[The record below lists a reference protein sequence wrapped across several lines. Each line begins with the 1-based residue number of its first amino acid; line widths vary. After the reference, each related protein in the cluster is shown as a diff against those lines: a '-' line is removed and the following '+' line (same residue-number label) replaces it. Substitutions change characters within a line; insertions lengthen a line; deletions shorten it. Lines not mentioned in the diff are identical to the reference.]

1 MDYTQLLSEL
11 EKASLFDL
19 YRLRVGIGKMMD
31 QPDRIKDIKRRLRIG
46 MEVTYFEAQENRL
59 IPATVEE
66 IQRTKLLVRNISD
79 GEKWKMP
86 FHMINLDGVD
96 TDIHAD
102 QGQVDRNSLKVGE
115 LVGYHD
121 RMQQEQYGKI
131 IRLNPKTVTL
141 HVIKDGAEW
150 RVPYNILF
158 KVVDGDGEQVADA
171 ELIEGEV
178 VSDLTN
184 EPIQRSLW
192 SDAELGEPK
201 PETNEQ
207 STPSPHS
214 QHKIPR
220 NAPCPCGSGR
230 KYKRCCRGKV

>member
-1 MDYTQLLSEL
+1 MDYTQLLNEL

-19 YRLRVGIGKMMD
+19 YRLRVGIGKMLD
-31 QPDRIKDIKRRLRIG
+31 QPDRIKAIKRRLRIG
-46 MEVTYFEAQENRL
+46 MEVTYFDEGENRL

-66 IQRTKLLVRNISD
+66 IQRTKLLVRNTSD
-79 GEKWKMP
+79 GKKWKMP

-121 RMQQEQYGKI
+121 RMQREQYGKI

-141 HVIKDGAEW
+141 HVMKDGAEW
-150 RVPYNILF
+150 RVPYNLLF
-158 KVVDGDGEQVADA
+158 KVVDGYGEQVADA

-178 VSDLTN
+178 VSDLPH

-192 SDAELGEPK
+192 SDAEVGEPK
-201 PETNEQ
+201 PETNEP
-207 STPSPHS
+207 STPSPTFPA
-214 QHKIPR
+214 QDPQ
-220 NAPCPCGSGR
+220 
-230 KYKRCCRGKV
+230 KRPLPLWER